1 METFLISGIVIGI
14 ICIVASFLIKDKS
27 HLSEEEMGKIENEIR
42 SMILTEKSIDSIISG
57 VKAQF
62 NLRLED
68 LVSEKVV
75 QTEDY
80 LNEKSNEKMIA
91 FNEMYEG
98 MIEKIEHN
106 HKEVLFLY
114 DMLNQK
120 GEELKAFTSQIE
132 GMRKGLQEEEKKLI
146 MTYQLINKKMKS
158 LNGAEV
164 SKKTNEKSSHSGEKS
179 FNQLGKRVEK
189 VKNSEMNDN
198 STKDSSTKMND
209 KIFALHDAG
218 KSITEI
224 SKELSIGKGEVSLIL
239 GLFSKKK

>member
-146 MTYQLINKKMKS
+146 MTYQLINKKMKVI
-158 LNGAEV
+158 NGGEV
-164 SKKTNEKSSHSGEKS
+164 NKKTKERLENNGEKS
-179 FNQLGKRVEK
+179 INQLGKKVERK
-189 VKNSEMNDN
+189 KSDDGSEHVNIE
-198 STKDSSTKMND
+198 SSD
-209 KIFALHDAG
+209 KINERIFALNDEG

-224 SKELSIGKGEVSLIL
+224 SKELGIGKGEVSLIL
-239 GLFSKKK
+239 GLFAKKK